1 MVEKEKLVGQIDAL
15 KERLM
20 ALEEELTE
28 TKQHNASLQ
37 VEIGNNCQNAAASAA
52 QAHQGAISLCNSRCL

>member
-1 MVEKEKLVGQIDAL
+1 VEKEKLVGQIEAL
-15 KERLM
+15 KEKLM

-37 VEIGNNCQNAAASAA
+37 VEIGSNRQNAVVSAA
-52 QAHQGAISLCNSRCL
+52 QSHQGAYLHVILVVCN